1 LFREF
6 ALIKEIEE
14 DRHDERMV
22 LAWMIAGLSR
32 QTKLPR
38 IETLLSKRHT
48 GPQTVGQLKG
58 MLQQLSA
65 RYGIPL
71 RKAKGKSRA

>member
-1 LFREF
+1 M
-6 ALIKEIEE
+6 LIKQIE
-14 DRHDERMV
+14 DDQHDERMY
-22 LAWMIAGLSR
+22 LAYTIAGLSR
-32 QTKLPR
+32 VKKLPK
-38 IETLLSKRHT
+38 IETLLSKRHR

-71 RKAKGKSRA
+71 RKKGEKGKPRA